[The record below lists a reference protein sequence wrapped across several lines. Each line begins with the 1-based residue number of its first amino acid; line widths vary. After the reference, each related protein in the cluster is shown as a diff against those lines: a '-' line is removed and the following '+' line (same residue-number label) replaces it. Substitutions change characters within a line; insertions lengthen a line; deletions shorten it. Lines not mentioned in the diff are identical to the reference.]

1 MSGNWAMTS
10 RTFSFICVFLRP
22 DLKKLWVLLFFL
34 SLLLFFHF
42 RHFVEQQPDEESG
55 GEEKSC
61 GREAAVL

>member
-1 MSGNWAMTS
+1 MSGKWAMTS

-34 SLLLFFHF
+34 SLLLFFYF
-42 RHFVEQQPDEESG
+42 RHFVEQQPDAGSG

-61 GREAAVL
+61 GREAVNL

>member
-10 RTFSFICVFLRP
+10 RTFLFICVFLRP

-42 RHFVEQQPDEESG
+42 RHFVEQQPDAGSG